1 MPQELRIDPAELANR
16 KDEIKGLITKGMT
29 RAEVKRFVREKHAD
43 WQYTDRWV
51 SELYNDCLAEL
62 SEEAPQ
68 IDRRREFTL
77 AKMRNDMLFNSSFKI
92 SDFKTALSANVQNI
106 KLMRLDDPK
115 FKMDWRAAAE
125 AAGLDPDETMRQ
137 FTELMNAQSEQSSQD
152 VTEYEPDE
160 GDYGN
165 D

>member
-1 MPQELRIDPAELANR
+1 MPQRTPADDLEKQNRIDEV
-16 KDEIKGLITKGMT
+16 KTLIAKGMKQSEIV
-29 RAEVKRFVREKHAD
+29 RYCREKHAD
-43 WQYTDRWV
+43 WNITDRQIYYYI
-51 SELYNDCLAEL
+51 SDAKIEL

-115 FKMDWRAAAE
+115 FKMDWREAAE

-137 FTELMNAQSEQSSQD
+137 FTELLNAQAAQD

-160 GDYGN
+160 NEYGN